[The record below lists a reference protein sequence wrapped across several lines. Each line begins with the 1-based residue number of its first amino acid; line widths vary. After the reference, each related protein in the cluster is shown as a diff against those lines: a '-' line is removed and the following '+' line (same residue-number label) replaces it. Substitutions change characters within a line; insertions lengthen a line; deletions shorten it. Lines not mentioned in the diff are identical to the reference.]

1 MNYYNYFTEIE
12 EHFARRRG
20 KHLYISPL
28 DWSLV
33 ATWRD
38 AGVPLHVALRG
49 IDKAMDSFFAKSRTD
64 KKVNTL
70 FYCHDTV
77 MTEYAGYIESR
88 VGEEAPA
95 RGSER
100 TPVSGQAEPAQEK
113 GSPAPESESEGPDRP
128 AVLRFFVARISE
140 IKSLRAKHLE
150 ESPLQEG
157 IERILSRL
165 EEIKNDLEQSAPL
178 EFETIER
185 DLAILDESLVTLLRS
200 ILPAERLA
208 VWQEEAKKELKVYKK
223 RLPKETY
230 GKILE
235 NFLRGKVHRHWNV
248 GELSLFHL

>member
-12 EHFARRRG
+12 EHFVRRRG
-20 KHLYISPL
+20 KHLYISPM

-38 AGVPLHVALRG
+38 TGIPLHVALRG
-49 IDKAMDSFFAKSRTD
+49 IDKAMDSFFAKSRAD

-70 FYCHDTV
+70 FYCHDEV
-77 MTEYAGYIESR
+77 MTEYAGFIESR

-95 RGSER
+95 RESEG
-100 TPVSGQAEPAQEK
+100 TPGTAQEK
-113 GSPAPESESEGPDRP
+113 GRPESVSEGPDRP
-128 AVLRFFVARISE
+128 SVLRFFVSRISE
-140 IKSLRAKHLE
+140 MNSLRAKHLE
-150 ESPLQEG
+150 ENPMHEG

-165 EEIKNDLEQSAPL
+165 EEIEHDIEQSAPL
-178 EFETIER
+178 EFESIER

-200 ILPAERLA
+200 TLPPERLA
-208 VWQEEAKKELKVYKK
+208 AWQEEAKKELKVYKK

-235 NFLRGKVHRHWNV
+235 NFLRGKIHRHWNV

>member
-12 EHFARRRG
+12 EHFVRRRG

-38 AGVPLHVALRG
+38 SGIPLHVALRG
-49 IDKAMDSFFAKSRTD
+49 IDKAMDSFFAKARSD

-88 VGEEAPA
+88 VGEETPD
-95 RGSER
+95 SEG
-100 TPVSGQAEPAQEK
+100 TPVSGQAVNTQEK
-113 GSPAPESESEGPDRP
+113 GGPVPGSESEGPDRP
-128 AVLRFFVARISE
+128 AVLRFFASRISE
-140 IKSLRAKHLE
+140 IRSLRAKHME
-150 ESPLQEG
+150 ETPMREG
-157 IERILSRL
+157 IERILTRL
-165 EEIKNDLEQSAPL
+165 EEIAHDLEQSAAPL

-185 DLAILDESLVTLLRS
+185 DLAILDESLVALLRS
-200 ILPAERLA
+200 VLSPERSA
-208 VWQEEAKKELKVYKK
+208 AWQEEAKKELKIYRK

-235 NFLRGKVHRHWNV
+235 NFLRGKIHRHWNV

>member
-12 EHFARRRG
+12 EHFVRRRG

-28 DWSLV
+28 DWSLI

-38 AGVPLHVALRG
+38 TGIPLHVALRG
-49 IDKAMDSFFAKSRTD
+49 IDKAMDSFFAKFRAN

-70 FYCHDTV
+70 FYCHNEV
-77 MTEYAGYIESR
+77 MTEYAGFIESR

-95 RGSER
+95 RESEG
-100 TPVSGQAEPAQEK
+100 TPVSGQAVTAQAK
-113 GSPAPESESEGPDRP
+113 GSPAPESVNEGPDRQS
-128 AVLRFFVARISE
+128 VLRFFVSRISE
-140 IKSLRAKHLE
+140 IKALRAKHLE
-150 ESPLQEG
+150 ESPLHEG

-165 EEIKNDLEQSAPL
+165 EEIKNDIEQSAPL
-178 EFETIER
+178 EFESIER

-200 ILPAERLA
+200 TLPPERSA
-208 VWQEEAKKELKVYKK
+208 AWQEEAKKELKVYKK

-235 NFLRGKVHRHWNV
+235 NFLRGKIHRHWNV

>member
-12 EHFARRRG
+12 EHFVRRRG

-38 AGVPLHVALRG
+38 TGIPLHVALRG
-49 IDKAMDSFFAKSRTD
+49 IDKAMDSFFAKSRSD

-77 MTEYAGYIESR
+77 MTEYAGFIESR

-95 RGSER
+95 GESEG
-100 TPVSGQAEPAQEK
+100 TPVSGQAVTAHEK
-113 GSPAPESESEGPDRP
+113 GSPESVSEGPDRP
-128 AVLRFFVARISE
+128 AVLRFFVSRISE

-150 ESPLQEG
+150 ENPLHEG
-157 IERILSRL
+157 IERVLSRL
-165 EEIKNDLEQSAPL
+165 EEIKRDLEQSAPL
-178 EFETIER
+178 EFELIER

-200 ILPAERLA
+200 TLPPERLA
-208 VWQEEAKKELKVYKK
+208 AWQDEAKKELKVYKK

-235 NFLRGKVHRHWNV
+235 NFLRGKIHRHWNV